1 MCIRDSYIEDEKG
14 NEHEVLH
21 DELSPEMQKKVKDE
35 LSNRIEKAAEAAKA
49 YEEADL
55 EKDEKDYKKMGS
67 EDFNLVADNY
77 FEIISPFEGEDL
89 LLGMAKRSYFF
100 REWNLFFRK
109 YPLILTPFLLYPTY
123 EWNRDTQGIEGTKE
137 VLAGMFYAHT
147 MNYMG
152 IPAGVVSAN
161 YNDGLPVGVQIIST
175 RFCEDIILN
184 ACEEIEKRVGI
195 MAEKLFERG

>member
-1 MCIRDSYIEDEKG
+1 MPEFQDASDFSAKTLFGELK
-14 NEHEVLH
+14 VLH
-21 DELSPEMQKKVKDE
+21 
-35 LSNRIEKAAEAAKA
+35 
-49 YEEADL
+49 
-55 EKDEKDYKKMGS
+55 EKDYKALGS
-67 EDFNLVADNY
+67 ENFNLVADNY

-109 YPLILTPFLLYPTY
+109 YPLVLTPFLLYPTY
-123 EWNRDTQGIEGTKE
+123 EWDRDTQGLEGTKE

-147 MNYMG
+147 MNYLG

-161 YNDGLPVGVQIIST
+161 YNGGLPIGVQIIST
-175 RFCEDIILN
+175 RFREDIILK

-195 MAEKLFERG
+195 MAEKLFKRG

>member
-1 MCIRDSYIEDEKG
+1 MLPEFQDATNYSAKTLFGELKA
-14 NEHEVLH
+14 LH
-21 DELSPEMQKKVKDE
+21 
-35 LSNRIEKAAEAAKA
+35 
-49 YEEADL
+49 
-55 EKDEKDYKKMGS
+55 EKDYKKLGS
-67 EDFNLVADNY
+67 ENFNLVADNY
-77 FEIISPFEGEDL
+77 SQIISPFEGEDL

-109 YPLILTPFLLYPTY
+109 YPLVLTPFLLYPTY
-123 EWNRDTQGIEGTKE
+123 EWNRDIQGLEGTKE

-161 YNDGLPVGVQIIST
+161 YNDGLPVGVQIISS
-175 RFCEDIILN
+175 RFCEDIILE

-195 MAEKLFERG
+195 MAEKLFARG